1 MSKEWKLVLSTVNL
15 PGDHTGE
22 NIADHLKKITH
33 EWIVVVTDNGA
44 CFAHAI
50 TVPTFVA
57 TASTCFADYH

>member
-22 NIADHLKKITH
+22 NIADRLKKIT
-33 EWIVVVTDNGA
+33 IVVVTDNGA

-50 TVPTFVA
+50 TVAAFVA